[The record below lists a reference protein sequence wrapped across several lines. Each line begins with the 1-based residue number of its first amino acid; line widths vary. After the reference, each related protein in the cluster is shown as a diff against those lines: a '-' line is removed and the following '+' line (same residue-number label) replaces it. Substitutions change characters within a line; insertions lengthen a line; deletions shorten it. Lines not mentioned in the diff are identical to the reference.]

1 MRVGDLALSA
11 ISGEVVMIVDRN
23 IVLLDSSGPMTF
35 DFEIWT
41 PDGNYLYV
49 DSDDLEK
56 INHAN

>member
-1 MRVGDLALSA
+1 
-11 ISGEVVMIVDRN
+11 MIVDRN

-41 PDGNYLYV
+41 PDGSYLYV